1 MRCEG
6 MRCTC
11 DALRM
16 HTRTHPKPRLSPL
29 SSSSSSSFA
38 EKERDKLRKVGG
50 IISNEKLMDEVFLLF
65 FTENNMSCIYQ
76 CKIQSP
82 NFLCLNF
89 VLNSV

>member
-1 MRCEG
+1 

-29 SSSSSSSFA
+29 SSSSSSFA

-50 IISNEKLMDEVFLLF
+50 IISNEKLMDEVFLCFLRKIMCPV
-65 FTENNMSCIYQ
+65 FTNAKYNHPTSYA
-76 CKIQSP
+76 
-82 NFLCLNF
+82 
-89 VLNSV
+89 